1 MSWDNPPIPWQELER
16 LLSWGSNKDGH
27 SAEPDSASK
36 DGASRDGAA
45 SKGAPSKDSAS
56 KDSVNRAGGGEG
68 DHDTAAERSARRR
81 AGSERR
87 LRPVTRLPVASSPAG
102 GSGAAG
108 RPSGSKDPAWA
119 ELHCHSSYSFL
130 DGASSPADLIGEAA
144 ARGLTALAI
153 TDHDG
158 MYGVPQF
165 AQAAARLKESSAPI
179 ETVFG
184 AELSLDL
191 PGEQGGVP
199 DPAGRHLL
207 VLARDPEGYRRLCW
221 VISEAQLAGKEKGR
235 PIYDEAALA
244 AAHDGHW
251 VILTGCRK
259 GAVPAALAVGGPGA
273 AARGLGAGWR
283 DLEAGWAADGDLG
296 AGRPAHQNLRTGQ
309 LASWGLGAGHPGIQ
323 DLRTRPSADRDLAW
337 GAAAANARTAAA
349 GELRSLLE
357 MFGRQNVMVELTTH
371 DQPADDER
379 NDALFEL
386 ARAAG
391 VGVIATGNVHYA
403 APRHARL
410 AQALAAVRARRSLA
424 GMDGWLAASGTAYIR
439 SGAEMAWRLRRYPGV
454 IERTVALAADCAF
467 DFQVIAPKLPDFPV
481 PGGGSEAGLLRT
493 LVAQKAPKRYGPPQ
507 AERAPGAYEQIARE
521 LEVIENLGFPGYF
534 LIVHDIVKFCEDA
547 GILCQGRGSA
557 ANSAVCYALGIT
569 SVDPIRHGL
578 LFERFLSAGRD
589 GPPDIDLDIEHRRRE
604 DVIQYVYR
612 TYGRD
617 KAAQVA
623 NVISYR
629 PRMALRDAGRALGY
643 LPEQQNA
650 WSRQVGPRGF
660 GPGQPVPADADVPE
674 AVVELAAQMQRLPRH
689 LGIHSGGMVIC
700 DRPVGEVCPVEW
712 ARMPGR
718 TVLQW
723 DKDDCAYAGLVK
735 FDLLGLGMLSAL
747 RDCFELVAAHHGRR
761 WDLHSIPQ
769 EDAGVYAMLQEA
781 DTVGVFQ
788 VESRAQ
794 MATLPRLRPQKFY
807 DLVIEVALIR
817 PGPIQGG
824 SVHPYMR
831 RRHGDEVADLPHE
844 TMRQALDKTLGVP
857 LFQEQMMQIAID
869 CAGFSATEADKLR
882 QAMSSKRAPERIEE
896 LRARLLDGMAA
907 RDIPPDVAE
916 DIYFKILAFS
926 SYGFPES
933 HAISFAYLV
942 YASAWLKCY
951 YPAAFTAALL
961 RNQPMGFY
969 APASLISD
977 ARRHG
982 VQVRGV
988 DVNAS
993 DVLARLENPQNPT
1006 ISPQNA
1012 NHPAEAGPEAGQVPD
1027 GEAAEAGP
1035 EAGQVPDREP
1045 ADAAPGTNQ
1054 VPDGE
1059 PAEGKP
1065 VPGQPAI
1072 RLGLSDVRNLG
1083 ADAAAAVVSGQ
1094 PYRNLEDFA
1103 RRTKLPAPALEALA
1117 TAGAFGCFGVSRRE
1131 ALWAAGAAATIRAG
1145 QLPGTTPG
1153 LAAPRLPAMTP
1164 AEETFADLWATG
1176 TYGTHP
1182 VEHIR
1187 PLLTDRGVI
1196 GAEALKTARPGAGVA
1211 VAGLVTHR
1219 QQPGTAR
1226 GVVFLSLEDE
1236 TGMANV
1242 ICPRQ
1247 VWERHRK
1254 LAMEAN
1260 ALVVYGRVERLDG
1273 AVSLLATSLRRLRV
1287 VAAARSR
1294 DFRLPLA
1301 APLRADGQPG
1311 RLPARQ
1317 PPPVQHPLD
1326 GPGQGGQEHREHRQ
1340 RDAHGDDHPVFG
1352 LARGQRRRLHLTGA
1366 VQPHRYRAARSG
1378 PGGRRDPAA
1387 ALTSVQGPA
1396 RWGPDDPGVRAVIGH
1411 HRPGRGRQQ
1420 DRGNPVPGQLSMRC
1434 GRSVRP
1440 DPDRHAVRQ
1449 ERTQDQESGGHG
1461 GQQPRFDHV

>member
-1 MSWDNPPIPWQELER
+1 MGWDNPPVPWREFER
-16 LLSWGSNKDGH
+16 RLSWGGNKTG
-27 SAEPDSASK
+27 ETE
-36 DGASRDGAA
+36 
-45 SKGAPSKDSAS
+45 APQP
-56 KDSVNRAGGGEG
+56 
-68 DHDTAAERSARRR
+68 
-81 AGSERR
+81 
-87 LRPVTRLPVASSPAG
+87 RPVTRLPVANDSPAANSDRSAEG
-102 GSGAAG
+102 PAASPG
-108 RPSGSKDPAWA
+108 PAWA

-130 DGASSPADLIGEAA
+130 DGASSPADLVAEAA

-165 AQAAARLKESSAPI
+165 AQAAARLRSQSGI
-179 ETVFG
+179 QLGTVFG

-191 PGEQGGVP
+191 PGSQNGIP
-199 DPAGRHLL
+199 DPVGRHLL
-207 VLARDPEGYRRLCW
+207 VLARDAEGYRRLCR

-235 PIYDEAALA
+235 PRYDEAALA
-244 AAHDGHW
+244 EAHDGHW
-251 VILTGCRK
+251 VVLTGCRK
-259 GAVPAALAVGGPGA
+259 GAVPAALAVPDLGTDGRALAELDGRVPLPGA
-273 AARGLGAGWR
+273 GTGRVPAVASGRVASGRVARGPVAEGPTAGGR
-283 DLEAGWAADGDLG
+283 VARG
-296 AGRPAHQNLRTGQ
+296 AGREPAE
-309 LASWGLGAGHPGIQ
+309 
-323 DLRTRPSADRDLAW
+323 
-337 GAAAANARTAAA
+337 AAAA
-349 GELRSLLE
+349 ELRSLIE
-357 MFGRQNVMVELTTH
+357 MFGSQNVMVELTSH
-371 DQPADDER
+371 DQPTDDEH

-386 ARAAG
+386 ARSAG

-403 APRHARL
+403 GPPDARL
-410 AQALAAVRARRSLA
+410 AQVLAAIRARRSLA
-424 GMDGWLAASGTAYIR
+424 EMDGWLASSGGAYLR
-439 SGAEMAWRLRRYPGV
+439 SGAEMAGRLRRYPGV
-454 IERTVALAADCAF
+454 LERTVALAAECAF
-467 DFQVIAPKLPDFPV
+467 DFHVIAPELPAFPV
-481 PGGGSEAGLLRT
+481 PGRHSEASWLCE
-493 LVAQKAPKRYGPPQ
+493 LVARKAPERYGPPE
-507 AERAPGAYEQIARE
+507 AEWEPGAYDQIARE
-521 LEVIENLGFPGYF
+521 LKVIEDLGFPGYF
-534 LIVHDIVKFCEDA
+534 LIVHDIVRFCEES

-569 SVDPIRHGL
+569 SVDPVRHGL

-589 GPPDIDLDIEHRRRE
+589 GPPDIDLDIEHQRRE
-604 DVIQYVYR
+604 EAIQYVYN

-617 KAAQVA
+617 RAAQVA

-643 LPEQQNA
+643 QPEQQDQWA
-650 WSRQVGPRGF
+650 RQVGPRQY
-660 GPGQPVPADADVPE
+660 GPGQPIPPDSGVPE
-674 AVVELAAQMQRLPRH
+674 AVVQLAGQLQRLPRH

-735 FDLLGLGMLSAL
+735 FDLLGLGMLTAL
-747 RDCFELVAAHHGRR
+747 RDCFELVAAYYGQR
-761 WDLHSIPQ
+761 WSLHSIPQ
-769 EDAGVYAMLQEA
+769 EDPGVYAMLCEA

-794 MATLPRLRPQKFY
+794 MATLPRLRPEKFY

-844 TMRQALDKTLGVP
+844 SMRRALDKTLGVP

-869 CAGFSATEADKLR
+869 CAGFSPTEADKLR

-896 LRARLLDGMAA
+896 LRARLLEGMAA
-907 RDIPPDVAE
+907 RDIPQDVAE
-916 DIYFKILAFS
+916 DIYTKILAFS

-961 RNQPMGFY
+961 RAQPMGFY
-969 APASLISD
+969 SPASLISD
-977 ARRHG
+977 VRRHG

-988 DVNAS
+988 DVKAS
-993 DVLARLENPQNPT
+993 DVLASLESPQNPT
-1006 ISPQNA
+1006 SSLLNECP
-1012 NHPAEAGPEAGQVPD
+1012 PAGPAADAGRPGAGPPD
-1027 GEAAEAGP
+1027 GRPLAGP
-1035 EAGQVPDREP
+1035 ADRADLPGVGSPDGSRSAGP
-1045 ADAAPGTNQ
+1045 ADRAGRPGADPPSGGQ
-1054 VPDGE
+1054 
-1059 PAEGKP
+1059 P
-1065 VPGQPAI
+1065 VPGQPVI

-1083 ADAAAAVVSGQ
+1083 ADAAATIPAGR
-1094 PYRNLEDFA
+1094 PYRDLEDFA
-1103 RRTKLPAPALEALA
+1103 RRTRLPAPALEALA
-1117 TAGAFGCFGVSRRE
+1117 TAGAFGCFGVGRRE

-1153 LAAPRLPAMTP
+1153 LTAPPLPAMTA

-1187 PLLTDRGVI
+1187 QLLADAGVLGTD
-1196 GAEALKTARPGAGVA
+1196 ALKTARPGASVA

-1242 ICPRQ
+1242 ICPPQ

-1254 LAMEAN
+1254 LAMDAN

-1273 AVSLLATSLRRLRV
+1273 AVSLLATRLRRLRV

-1294 DFRLPLA
+1294 DFR
-1301 APLRADGQPG
+1301 
-1311 RLPARQ
+1311 
-1317 PPPVQHPLD
+1317 
-1326 GPGQGGQEHREHRQ
+1326 
-1340 RDAHGDDHPVFG
+1340 
-1352 LARGQRRRLHLTGA
+1352 
-1366 VQPHRYRAARSG
+1366 
-1378 PGGRRDPAA
+1378 
-1387 ALTSVQGPA
+1387 
-1396 RWGPDDPGVRAVIGH
+1396 
-1411 HRPGRGRQQ
+1411 
-1420 DRGNPVPGQLSMRC
+1420 
-1434 GRSVRP
+1434 
-1440 DPDRHAVRQ
+1440 
-1449 ERTQDQESGGHG
+1449 
-1461 GQQPRFDHV
+1461 